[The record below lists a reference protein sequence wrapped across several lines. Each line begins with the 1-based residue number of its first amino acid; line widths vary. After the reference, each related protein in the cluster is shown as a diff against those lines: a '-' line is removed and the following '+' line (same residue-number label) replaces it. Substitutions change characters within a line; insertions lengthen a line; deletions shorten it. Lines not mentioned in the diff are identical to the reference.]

1 MVAFI
6 KWRSSSVAKIRKYS
20 VVCVV
25 LLDLFPS
32 EKQIV
37 SRMMLFLLVRGMSRK
52 ELEGLLTSTK
62 GYGVDWILSNQ
73 IAPSGGGKKRPTVGR
88 S

>member
-1 MVAFI
+1 MVVFI

-20 VVCVV
+20 IVCVV

-37 SRMMLFLLVRGMSRK
+37 SRMMLFLLIRGMSRK
-52 ELEGLLTSTK
+52 ELEGLL
-62 GYGVDWILSNQ
+62 
-73 IAPSGGGKKRPTVGR
+73 PSD
-88 S
+88 

>member
-1 MVAFI
+1 MLVFI

-37 SRMMLFLLVRGMSRK
+37 LRMMLFLLIRGMSRK

-62 GYGVDWILSNQ
+62 GYGEDRILSHQ
-73 IAPSGGGKKRPTVGR
+73 IAPS
-88 S
+88 